1 MYPVDIRPSLVAEK
15 PAYSVMEEATP
26 EKLILSEN
34 GELGLG
40 ETPIHQSI
48 LWFSIEQLQFLR

>member
-1 MYPVDIRPSLVAEK
+1 
-15 PAYSVMEEATP
+15 MEEATP